1 MTASIV
7 SLRAT
12 ITADGATAS
21 ASPPASAAA
30 RPSIVRSSHISAA
43 TSAMPPSAAGSS
55 SATPSKP
62 NSRVEATCSHR
73 STGGLSI
80 ATRPARARTRRSG
93 TPAHEVPM
101 LRTAAS

>member
-12 ITADGATAS
+12 ITAEGATAS
-21 ASPPASAAA
+21 ASPPASAAR
-30 RPSIVRSSHISAA
+30 RPRIVCSSHIRAA
-43 TSAMPPSAAGSS
+43 TSATPPSATGSS
-55 SATPSKP
+55 SATPLKP
-62 NSRVEATCSHR
+62 NSRVEATCSQR

-80 ATRPARARTRRSG
+80 ATRRPGSNAPDTNA
-93 TPAHEVPM
+93 AHEVPM

>member
-12 ITADGATAS
+12 ITAEGATAS
-21 ASPPASAAA
+21 ASPPASAAV
-30 RPSIVRSSHISAA
+30 RPRMVCSSHISAA
-43 TSAMPPSAAGSS
+43 TSATPPSATGSS

-62 NSRVEATCSHR
+62 NSRVEATCSQR

-80 ATRPARARTRRSG
+80 ATRRPGSNAPDRKA
-93 TPAHEVPM
+93 AHDVPM
-101 LRTAAS
+101 LRTDAS